1 MKVRISPRAEKQL
14 KNLPK
19 IDQLAVAKKIRQIR
33 DGEKVSLPDE
43 RRGFLTQ
50 RGETPYRPDLI
61 GTGTGVTKEERLQGF
76 NHFYRV
82 RIGDLRI
89 VYQRKQKEIYIILI
103 GQRKDIYQ
111 LVKRLFS

>member
-19 IDQLAVAKKIRQIR
+19 IDQLSVARKIRQIR
-33 DGEKVSLPDE
+33 DCEK
-43 RRGFLTQ
+43 
-50 RGETPYRPDLI
+50 
-61 GTGTGVTKEERLQGF
+61 VTKEEKLQGF
-76 NHFYRV
+76 NHIYRV